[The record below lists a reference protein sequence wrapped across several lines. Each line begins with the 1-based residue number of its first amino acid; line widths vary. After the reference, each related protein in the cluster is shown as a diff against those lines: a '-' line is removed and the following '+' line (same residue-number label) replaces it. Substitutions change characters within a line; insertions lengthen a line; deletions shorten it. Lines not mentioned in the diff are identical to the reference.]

1 MFPLLVLLGA
11 FLLDKAFFVGNL
23 EDYFLSTASF
33 KNYDHKIAMLDEL
46 EDYLKKPDRKKV
58 MIMFGNS
65 RTMPFSTE
73 YIASHYPGWVLFNF
87 SVPGGTS
94 DYYLEMLEQFQK
106 RSIRPDHVFLAVTP
120 QGMNQSARVSMDE
133 VMVTGLSPGFV
144 IRHAGHYSVDDITN
158 YIAKKT
164 FLVYQ
169 YRPKVWVIRDRM
181 KPGHVEQFRKFLV
194 LLEEALE
201 KEKGSVPVK
210 PDEKAVES
218 EEQMEVYA
226 RSIWKDFFDPFTLSA
241 DQLYFTDRSLQIL
254 NSMQIPADLLWVR
267 VRENLRK
274 RIDTS
279 EVARLERHQ
288 KTTVRKAWQPVMEA
302 MAEKHNARFLD
313 MNYEGEFQ
321 CDKFTDASHMSA
333 ICFGEFTDYLMKSI
347 ERR

>member
-1 MFPLLVLLGA
+1 M
-11 FLLDKAFFVGNL
+11 LDKAFVVGNL

-46 EDYLKKPDRKKV
+46 EEYLKKPDRKKV

-194 LLEEALE
+194 LLEEAL
-201 KEKGSVPVK
+201 
-210 PDEKAVES
+210 
-218 EEQMEVYA
+218 
-226 RSIWKDFFDPFTLSA
+226 
-241 DQLYFTDRSLQIL
+241 
-254 NSMQIPADLLWVR
+254 
-267 VRENLRK
+267 
-274 RIDTS
+274 
-279 EVARLERHQ
+279 
-288 KTTVRKAWQPVMEA
+288 
-302 MAEKHNARFLD
+302 
-313 MNYEGEFQ
+313 
-321 CDKFTDASHMSA
+321 
-333 ICFGEFTDYLMKSI
+333 
-347 ERR
+347 